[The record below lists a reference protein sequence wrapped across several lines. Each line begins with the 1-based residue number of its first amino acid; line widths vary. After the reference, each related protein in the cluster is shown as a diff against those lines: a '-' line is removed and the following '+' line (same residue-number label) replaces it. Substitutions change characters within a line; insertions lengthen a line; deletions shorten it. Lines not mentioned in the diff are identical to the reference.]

1 MSSYNICSGIKVNKQ
16 KKKKHLSLTVPK
28 PFGFS
33 QNSSVP
39 FHQVTFNQSISRVLL
54 TDKPNRSWK
63 NSKKFEINALSTIE
77 KAFKKKR
84 K

>member
-1 MSSYNICSGIKVNKQ
+1 MSSYNICSGVKVNKQ
-16 KKKKHLSLTVPK
+16 KKKHLSLTVPK

-39 FHQVTFNQSISRVLL
+39 FHRVTFNQSISRVLL
-54 TDKPNRSWK
+54 IDKPNRSWK